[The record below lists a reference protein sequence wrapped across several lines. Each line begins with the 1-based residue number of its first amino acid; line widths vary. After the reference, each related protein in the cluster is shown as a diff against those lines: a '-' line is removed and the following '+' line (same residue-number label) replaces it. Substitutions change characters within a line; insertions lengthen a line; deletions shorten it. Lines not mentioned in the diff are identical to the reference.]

1 MENERYRGTESIID
15 PAVEEYT
22 FRAAQNEKIIQ
33 TVEHAPDTLEAIR
46 AVRELLRELYPEIKD
61 IPEPKPGPDQQMIG
75 GIASNEY
82 RIAKGIVIL
91 LRKNQESEKS

>member
-1 MENERYRGTESIID
+1 MENERYRGTESIINLV
-15 PAVEEYT
+15 VEEYV
-22 FRAAQNEKIIQ
+22 FNAAQNEKIAQ
-33 TVEHAPDTLEAIR
+33 AVEQASDAVEAIR
-46 AVRELLRELYPEIKD
+46 AVRELLRGLYPEIKD

-82 RIAKGIVIL
+82 RIAKGIVTL